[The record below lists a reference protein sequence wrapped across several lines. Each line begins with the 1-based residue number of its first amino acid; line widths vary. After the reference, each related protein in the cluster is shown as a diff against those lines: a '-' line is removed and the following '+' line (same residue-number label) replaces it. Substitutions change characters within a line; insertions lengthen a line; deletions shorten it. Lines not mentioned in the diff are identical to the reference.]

1 MTDTPNLGIAL
12 LEPAQAQKHVTVNEG
27 FQRLDALAQLTVI
40 DRDLTA
46 PPGSP
51 VDGDTY
57 IVGASATG
65 TWAGQDDKLAVLFS
79 GAWVFFTP
87 KTGWKAFIVDESI
100 DSYWNGTS
108 WTTVTVSSTP
118 QVDSPNNAS
127 MVLGI
132 AEEELVMSGADVTST
147 VVFPNRSI
155 IQAVSVYVT
164 DDVTGAT
171 SYDCG
176 ISGEVSKF
184 GGSLGIASG
193 SNNVGVI
200 GPTAVYSDTAVI
212 LTANGSNFTG
222 GTVRVALQYI
232 QMTAP
237 TS

>member
-12 LEPAQAQKHVTVNEG
+12 LEAAQAQKHVTVNEA

-57 IVGASATG
+57 IVGPSATG
-65 TWAGQDDKLAVLFS
+65 TWAGQDGKLAVLFS

-100 DSYWNGTS
+100 DSYWNGTI

-118 QVDSPNNAS
+118 QVDSPNGAT

-132 AEEELVMSGADVTST
+132 AEEELTMTGADVTST

-164 DDVTGAT
+164 SDITGAT

-176 ISGEVSKF
+176 LASEVSKF
-184 GGSLGIASG
+184 GGTLGIANG

-200 GPTAVYSDTAVI
+200 GPTAVYSDTSIV